1 MNQVASR
8 CTITLCSLGLTV
20 VLISCIPKTE
30 VSVES
35 NSPNK
40 KAEIATTQQTSQAK
54 TVAAIPKSAIVPTES
69 FEPTP
74 ITIKVTDLPQP
85 YATRSTSKPPKVI
98 PVPANP
104 VLQAPPGFQ
113 VNVFAEGL
121 NRPRWMVLT
130 PEGDILVTESYDHRL
145 RRLSDRDGDGVA
157 EINQVFA
164 TRDNGINQPLG
175 MAFADNGFYVANT
188 GNVLLFDYQVGQRRL
203 KGQGTEITQLTPGG
217 YNQHWTRNLV
227 VAPDGKQLYVSVGS
241 KTNVSPEELPRA
253 SIQVMNLDGKDRETY
268 AYGLRNPLG
277 LDFHPVTGELYTTV
291 NERDLLGDDL
301 VPDYLTRVQKDGFYG
316 WPYAYLTPDNLD
328 PRRLKGNQSER
339 PDLAAQTI
347 TPDVLFQSHS
357 APLGLQFYDGQQ
369 FPAKYRNGAFVAFRG
384 SWNRQRGTGYKVVF
398 VPFGQDNRPLGYY
411 EDFLTGFLVN
421 PEGPDSWARPVG
433 LLVLPDGSLLLAE
446 DGNGRIYRISYQGV

>member
-1 MNQVASR
+1 
-8 CTITLCSLGLTV
+8 
-20 VLISCIPKTE
+20 
-30 VSVES
+30 
-35 NSPNK
+35 
-40 KAEIATTQQTSQAK
+40 
-54 TVAAIPKSAIVPTES
+54 
-69 FEPTP
+69 
-74 ITIKVTDLPQP
+74 
-85 YATRSTSKPPKVI
+85 
-98 PVPANP
+98 
-104 VLQAPPGFQ
+104 
-113 VNVFAEGL
+113 
-121 NRPRWMVLT
+121 MVLT

-347 TPDVLFQSHS
+347 TPEVLFQSHS